1 MTIAVNPLAV
11 SASIASLSITGV
23 TVKDV
28 GAIPESVSTL
38 VPIIIPRPN
47 EFITSIEAVNQS
59 FGSMGNQAQD
69 FMYTLNYIFLYAPV
83 GSGES
88 AFTPYDDMLAKLIVV
103 VNVIL
108 NNDVVSG
115 LVDIQLESITGIGS
129 IDDPAGNSYWGAF
142 FGLRCLEFGK

>member
-11 SASIASLSITGV
+11 SASISGLTVTGV
-23 TVKDV
+23 TIKDV
-28 GAIPESVSTL
+28 GAIPDSGDMLTPL
-38 VPIIIPRPN
+38 IIPRPN

-59 FGSMGNQAQD
+59 FGNMGNQAQD
-69 FMYTLNYIFLYAPV
+69 FMYTLNYIFLFAPV

-88 AFTPYDDMLAKLIVV
+88 AFTPYDDMLTKLIVA

-115 LVDIQLESITGIGS
+115 LVDMQLESITGIGS